1 VTDLADI
8 PLLARREIE
17 AGVLGQ
23 VFDVLTE
30 RLGRA
35 EAEAA
40 LREVVGRDARAAG
53 AAAAAGVAPAD
64 RLAHFAAIQDR
75 WRAGGALDAEDTVT
89 SDAEFAYT
97 VRHCAYADMYARL
110 ERRDLG
116 AILSCHRDAAFAE
129 GYDPAMRLTRGAT
142 IMEGAATCD
151 FHYAVA
157 EVSGPVAGASPAS
170 AGQRT

>member
-1 VTDLADI
+1 VTV

-23 VFDVLTE
+23 VFDVLAE
-30 RLGRA
+30 RFGRA
-35 EAEAA
+35 EAETI

-53 AAAAAGVAPAD
+53 AAAAEGVAPAG
-64 RLAHFAAIQDR
+64 RLAHFVAIQDR
-75 WRAGGALDAEDTVT
+75 WREGGALDAENTAT
-89 SDAEFAYT
+89 SEVEFAYT

-110 ERRDLG
+110 GRRDLG

-142 IMEGAATCD
+142 IMDGAATCE
-151 FHYAVA
+151 FHYRV
-157 EVSGPVAGASPAS
+157 G
-170 AGQRT
+170 